1 MIFCLRLAS
10 RLARTFNWTFARA
23 WRVAGEHCRGR

>member
-1 MIFCLRLAS
+1 MIFRLLLAS